1 MLSIANMT
9 KMSQAFTLL
18 QKVKQDLKLNPE
30 EITILNTISVSYNNG
45 KITINEA
52 ITCASQIITTRQKD
66 KLGVRVRVRVEDEDY
81 VKVELEDEDEE
92 TVYYDAV
99 ENLLES

>member
-45 KITINEA
+45 KITINEKFRRNLTHFREQFPA
-52 ITCASQIITTRQKD
+52 ATMAEPKTW
-66 KLGVRVRVRVEDEDY
+66 VRTDGKPRLAYTIE
-81 VKVELEDEDEE
+81 
-92 TVYYDAV
+92 
-99 ENLLES
+99 